1 MRTTI
6 VVTVLIV
13 ACLIASLIAYVIGYR
28 AGSNQSPLRADREG
42 ELVYALGMYRAAET
56 TNLTK
61 MKSFL
66 DIKILAYTR
75 DYERRFGVPPP
86 TNRFGRDFAEA
97 QALAA
102 QIEKRLVPVYA
113 NGAALG
119 SNVGVTI
126 DQEK

>member
-1 MRTTI
+1 MRTAI
-6 VVTVLIV
+6 FVAVLIV
-13 ACLIASLIAYVIGYR
+13 ACLITYVVGYR
-28 AGSNQSPLRADREG
+28 AGSHQSPLRADREG

-97 QALAA
+97 QGLAA
-102 QIEKRLVPVYA
+102 QIESRLVPVSA
-113 NGAALG
+113 IGAALG
-119 SNVGVTI
+119 SNVNVTV
-126 DQEK
+126 ERGK

>member
-1 MRTTI
+1 MRATI
-6 VVTVLIV
+6 IVTV
-13 ACLIASLIAYVIGYR
+13 SLIACVLCYVLGYR
-28 AGSNQSPLRADREG
+28 SGSKQSPLRDDREG

-61 MKSFL
+61 LHSFL
-66 DIKILAYTR
+66 DLKILAYIR

-102 QIEKRLVPVYA
+102 QIEKRLVPVSA
-113 NGAALG
+113 IGPALG
-119 SNVGVTI
+119 SNVSVTV
-126 DQEK
+126 ESGK

>member
-1 MRTTI
+1 MRAAIIIT
-6 VVTVLIV
+6 LLLV
-13 ACLIASLIAYVIGYR
+13 ACIASYMLGHR
-28 AGSNQSPLRADREG
+28 SGSKQSPLREDREG
-42 ELVYALGMYRAAET
+42 ELVYALGMYHAAET

-61 MKSFL
+61 LHSFL

-102 QIEKRLVPVYA
+102 QIERRLVPISA
-113 NGAALG
+113 IGAALG
-119 SNVGVTI
+119 SNVSVTV
-126 DQEK
+126 ESVK

>member
-1 MRTTI
+1 MRTAI
-6 VVTVLIV
+6 IVTVLLIV
-13 ACLIASLIAYVIGYR
+13 CVLAYVVGYR
-28 AGSNQSPLRADREG
+28 SGSKQSPLREDREG
-42 ELVYALGMYRAAET
+42 ELVYALGMYHAAGT

-61 MKSFL
+61 LHSFL

-102 QIEKRLVPVYA
+102 QIEKRLVPISA
-113 NGAALG
+113 IGATLG
-119 SNVGVTI
+119 SNVSVSVESG
-126 DQEK
+126 K